1 MGSSA
6 PALSDDRARRL
17 ALRTALRAA
26 STGRL
31 PDRVLAIA
39 VTAAAV
45 GIIVIVLAMAG
56 SMLVESM
63 PAFKAFGL
71 QFLVSSTWDPVN
83 GQFGALPFL
92 YGTIVSSLIAMILG
106 GPLALGAAIA
116 LSELVSSQIR
126 GTLSALVELLAAI
139 PSVVYGLWGIFVL
152 APVLRTVVEPFLRRT
167 LGFLPLFSGPPY
179 GVGML
184 AGGLILAIMI
194 VPTIAAVSR
203 DVISAVPLDQ
213 REAMLAIGATRWEM
227 IWWAVLPFARP
238 GILGA
243 AILGL
248 GRALGETMAVTMLI
262 GNRPDISPSLFAPS
276 YTLASVIANEFTEA
290 TNDLHLA
297 ALVEIGVVLF
307 GVTLIVNA
315 VARWLVWRIGQSG
328 FRAVTTTGGG

>member
-1 MGSSA
+1 VSTTASVV
-6 PALSDDRARRL
+6 PDERERRD
-17 ALRTALRAA
+17 AIRNALRAA
-26 STGRL
+26 STGRGR
-31 PDRVLAIA
+31 DRILTLI
-39 VTAAAV
+39 VTAGAI
-45 GIIVIVLAMAG
+45 GILVIVVAMAG
-56 SMLVESM
+56 SMIVQSM
-63 PAFKAFGL
+63 PSFRAFGL
-71 QFLVSSTWDPVN
+71 RFLVTDKWDPVN
-83 GQFGALPFL
+83 GNFGALPFL
-92 YGTIVSSLIAMILG
+92 YGTVVSSLIAMIIG
-106 GPLALGAAIA
+106 GPLALGTAIA
-116 LSELVSSQIR
+116 LSELVPGQIR
-126 GTLSALVELLAAI
+126 GVLSALVELLAAI

-152 APVLRTVVEPFLRRT
+152 APILRSGVEPFLRTT

-203 DVISAVPLDQ
+203 DVITVVPMDQ

-227 IWWAVLPFARP
+227 IWLAVLPYART
-238 GILGA
+238 GIVGG

-262 GNRPDISPSLFAPS
+262 GNRPEISASLFAPS

-307 GVTLIVNA
+307 GVTLVVNA

-328 FRAVTTTGGG
+328 FRAVTATGTG